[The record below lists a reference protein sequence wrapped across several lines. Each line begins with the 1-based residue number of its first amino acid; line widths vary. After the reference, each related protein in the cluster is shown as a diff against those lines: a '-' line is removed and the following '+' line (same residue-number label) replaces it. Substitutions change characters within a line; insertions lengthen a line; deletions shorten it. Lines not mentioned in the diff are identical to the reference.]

1 MAVKKT
7 RPAQGEKKWLNTAP
21 RKCCPTLVKTP
32 DDSSS
37 QAPPQRRG
45 ALEVRAADSASEWR
59 QAKAAPGRKHGL
71 GAGREAGDRLSQLVK
86 QDGKLVAVLVWCAAA
101 WHLKARELPAACQGA
116 EDDGGGARSPLKV
129 SQLQSLCDAIGPV
142 PIRAAPRVAATRWP
156 PCSG

>member
-1 MAVKKT
+1 M
-7 RPAQGEKKWLNTAP
+7 
-21 RKCCPTLVKTP
+21 KTP

-142 PIRAAPRVAATRWP
+142 PDPRSATSRRHPLAALLGLIALGPLMAHAI
-156 PCSG
+156 